1 MIKRWQP
8 SPPSLTV
15 PGGGWTVGAKWHL
28 TAIFCIQGYTGPG
41 HRAGCCVERAVYC
54 RVEYSGVNHLT
65 IPLLAALILLLTTK
79 REVGWKESVIKLRSN
94 KRHETLRLG
103 GKKSNTHLKWI
114 PFICPGQDKL
124 YKHGF
129 SCNIGAGDGT
139 VDRMRKQ
146 KVVYKANK
154 SLRLR
159 ILVIPSQSFLLV
171 HNVHIKLIIEFL
183 L

>member
-1 MIKRWQP
+1 MCSSVDRNLIHIP
-8 SPPSLTV
+8 N
-15 PGGGWTVGAKWHL
+15 
-28 TAIFCIQGYTGPG
+28 
-41 HRAGCCVERAVYC
+41 
-54 RVEYSGVNHLT
+54 EYHSFA
-65 IPLLAALILLLTTK
+65 P
-79 REVGWKESVIKLRSN
+79 
-94 KRHETLRLG
+94 
-103 GKKSNTHLKWI
+103 
-114 PFICPGQDKL
+114 PGQDKL